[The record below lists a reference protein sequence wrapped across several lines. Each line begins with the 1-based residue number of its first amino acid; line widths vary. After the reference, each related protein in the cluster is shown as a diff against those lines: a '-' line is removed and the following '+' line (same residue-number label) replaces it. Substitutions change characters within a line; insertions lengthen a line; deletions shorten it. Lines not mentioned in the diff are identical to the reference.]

1 MKVKFKPE
9 VEKVLKARFKKDNP
23 NARNK
28 DWVSITTND
37 SGQSY
42 CRQFLEPRWIEVSER
57 SHNGVHTILSP
68 EYLTPYII
76 NEAHIM
82 PYNSFEITLEDELF
96 EL

>member
-42 CRQFLEPRWIEVSER
+42 CRFV
-57 SHNGVHTILSP
+57 NVYYFTNTIIC
-68 EYLTPYII
+68 II
-76 NEAHIM
+76 IK
-82 PYNSFEITLEDELF
+82 
-96 EL
+96 